1 MANIFLKIFNL
12 SLSDPWHNFL
22 CCLPSGVFCCL
33 FFTVYTVRSK
43 AVTRYHLFIYGVA
56 LSGSMICQYLASWC
70 GSIWLYCVGLS
81 GFIVWVYLALWFGA
95 IWLYCVG
102 LSGFMVWVYLAF
114 FQGIR
119 LSGFIV
125 WDYQFYGVELSGK
138 LSAFLNSPNFY
149 GEYISKNI

>member
-12 SLSDPWHNFL
+12 SLSDPWPNFL

-56 LSGSMICQYLASWC
+56 M
-70 GSIWLYCVGLS
+70 
-81 GFIVWVYLALWFGA
+81 VWVYLALLCGT

-102 LSGFMVWVYLAF
+102 LSGFMVWGYLALLC
-114 FQGIR
+114 GSIR
-119 LSGFIV
+119 LYGVGLSGF
-125 WDYQFYGVELSGK
+125 
-138 LSAFLNSPNFY
+138 FLGYKTIWLYCVGLLALWCGTIWKTKCLFKQSQILWRIYF
-149 GEYISKNI
+149 

>member
-12 SLSDPWHNFL
+12 SLSDPWPNFL

-81 GFIVWVYLALWFGA
+81 GFIVWVYLALWWGYLALLCGSIRLYGVGLSGFFLGYKT

-102 LSGFMVWVYLAF
+102 LLALWCGTIWKTKCLF
-114 FQGIR
+114 KQSQILWRIYF
-119 LSGFIV
+119 
-125 WDYQFYGVELSGK
+125 
-138 LSAFLNSPNFY
+138 
-149 GEYISKNI
+149 